1 MVEDNFEFSQVSVPR
16 FYGVLVGTK
25 RVEPHEF
32 LDAWFGA
39 YVCCISIKI
48 YCHDN

>member
-1 MVEDNFEFSQVSVPR
+1 MLDNFGFGQLSVPR
-16 FYGVLVGTK
+16 FYGVLVGRK

-39 YVCCISIKI
+39 FVLKSIVMRTNLS
-48 YCHDN
+48 HR